1 MIGNNMRQVQPE
13 TVIFLPVYKISS
25 LKITLPK
32 TLLLKTGFLAAD
44 DHNE

>member
-1 MIGNNMRQVQPE
+1 MLVNV
-13 TVIFLPVYKISS
+13 FLS

-32 TLLLKTGFLAAD
+32 TEKLKTGFLAD